1 MVPPKKKTKSNSRY
15 NNEKCIQYNRG
26 YCAIFEDCP
35 NEHPDKVCP
44 DANCFEQKCNFRH
57 PNPCKFGKRCVFN
70 FKKICLY
77 SHLTLSNDDDKK
89 MKALKNKRQV

>member
-1 MVPPKKKTKSNSRY
+1 MVPPKKTTKSNSRY

-26 YCAIFEDCP
+26 YCAKVEDCP

-44 DANCFEQKCNFRH
+44 DANCFEEKCDFRH
-57 PNPCKFGKRCVFN
+57 PNFWKFGKRCVFN